1 MIPARLPDG
10 RLCRLENFD
19 CYRNVEIDVINA
31 SQVVRQITI
40 PNAFVIGYKED
51 FTDDTG
57 TGVFTLLLEA
67 EEGTRW
73 QI

>member
-1 MIPARLPDG
+1 MPA
-10 RLCRLENFD
+10 ENFD

-57 TGVFTLLLEA
+57 TGVFTLLLKQKNDKMA
-67 EEGTRW
+67 NMKFEGGFSGE
-73 QI
+73 